1 MAIDIS
7 RMTPFGKYLRP
18 EQLFLQVLHSA
29 HFWELRNV
37 RSKFCR
43 SCRKFFYNFVLGVL
57 LDILD
62 KKTIS
67 LESDQLE
74 LSSILEKVST
84 YRLLLFFPM
93 EYFPGKNLAALI
105 KRAMAVDDM
114 LNPLPFAQ
122 NLTAPGA
129 LIVIRLF
136 LKRAYLQ
143 GGSSITQDSVC
154 FFSHFVA
161 RSLLTVLITLEQ

>member
-1 MAIDIS
+1 M
-7 RMTPFGKYLRP
+7 RV
-18 EQLFLQVLHSA
+18 FLSFL
-29 HFWELRNV
+29 
-37 RSKFCR
+37 
-43 SCRKFFYNFVLGVL
+43 LGVL

-62 KKTIS
+62 KKTAS
-67 LESDQLE
+67 LESAAIDRLE
-74 LSSILEKVST
+74 ISSVLDKVAT

-105 KRAMAVDDM
+105 KRAVIVDDM

-122 NLTAPGA
+122 NMTAPGA
-129 LIVIRLF
+129 LIVIRVF

-161 RSLLTVLITLEQ
+161 QSFTY

>member
-1 MAIDIS
+1 MFEVS
-7 RMTPFGKYLRP
+7 FVGVVGNVKV
-18 EQLFLQVLHSA
+18 FLSFL
-29 HFWELRNV
+29 
-37 RSKFCR
+37 
-43 SCRKFFYNFVLGVL
+43 LGVL

-62 KKTIS
+62 KKTAS
-67 LESDQLE
+67 LESAATDRLE
-74 LSSILEKVST
+74 LSSILEKVAT

-122 NLTAPGA
+122 NMTAPGA
-129 LIVIRLF
+129 LIVIRVF

-143 GGSSITQDSVC
+143 GGSSIVQDPVC
-154 FFSHFVA
+154 FFTFCG
-161 RSLLTVLITLEQ
+161 

>member
-1 MAIDIS
+1 MFEVS
-7 RMTPFGKYLRP
+7 L
-18 EQLFLQVLHSA
+18 
-29 HFWELRNV
+29 
-37 RSKFCR
+37 CR
-43 SCRKFFYNFVLGVL
+43 SCRECKFLSFLLGVL

-62 KKTIS
+62 KKTAS
-67 LESDQLE
+67 LESAAIDRLE
-74 LSSILEKVST
+74 LSSVLDKVAT

-105 KRAMAVDDM
+105 KRVVIVDDM

-122 NLTAPGA
+122 NMTAPGA
-129 LIVIRLF
+129 LIVIRVF

-161 RSLLTVLITLEQ
+161 QNFTY